1 MQVLQ
6 RLKKL
11 APPAVKRLVKPL
23 LPKSLE
29 EADLYVATDHLS
41 GMLQFELLR
50 RQGCQ
55 PDWKVLEIGCGNLH
69 ASTPVIQY
77 LEEGNYVGVDPNE
90 WLRQVALKDRTV
102 RQLVK
107 QKKAR
112 FLSVSDFDASELGVT
127 FDLIFSHSVLSHCA
141 HWQLGAFLK
150 SAAKVLAPAG
160 RVLASI
166 RLAEGNA
173 YGSEG
178 TPDRKDSMHEAWEYP
193 GVSWF
198 RLSTVSMTADRE
210 GLKTD
215 YLPQYTEFYTKTRP
229 AECHDWLV
237 FSRKIPE

>member
-6 RLKKL
+6 KLKKL
-11 APPAVKRLVKPL
+11 APPAVKRLVEPL
-23 LPKSLE
+23 LPKDSDD
-29 EADLYVATDHLS
+29 ADRYVGTDHLS

-55 PDWKVLEIGCGNLH
+55 PDWKVLEIGCGSLH
-69 ASTPVIQY
+69 ASVPVIEY
-77 LEEGNYVGVDPNE
+77 LAEGNYVGIDPNK
-90 WLRQVALKDRTV
+90 WLRQVAMRNRSV

-107 QKKAR
+107 KKRAR
-112 FLSVSDFDASELGVT
+112 FLDVGDFDSSKLGIK

-141 HWQLGAFLK
+141 HWQLGTFLK
-150 SAAKVLAPAG
+150 NAAKVLAPSG

-193 GVSWF
+193 GVTWF
-198 RLSTVSMTADRE
+198 KLSTVSETADKE
-210 GLKTD
+210 GLETE
-215 YLPQYTEFYTKTRP
+215 YLPEYAEFYTKSRP

-237 FSRKIPE
+237 FSRKPSE

>member
-1 MQVLQ
+1 MQVLE

-23 LPKSLE
+23 LPKSHE
-29 EADLYVATDHLS
+29 EADRYVATDRLS

-55 PDWKVLEIGCGNLH
+55 PGWKVLEIGCGNLH
-69 ASTPVIQY
+69 ASVPVIQY
-77 LEEGNYVGVDPNE
+77 LAEGNYVGVDPNE
-90 WLRQVALKDRTV
+90 WLRKVAMKNRDV

-107 QKKAR
+107 EKRAR
-112 FLSVSDFDASELGVT
+112 FLSVGDFDSSRLGIT

-141 HWQLGAFLK
+141 HWQLGIFLK
-150 SAAKVLAPAG
+150 SAAKVLAPGG

-198 RLSTVSMTADRE
+198 RFSTVRETADKE

-215 YLPQYTEFYTKTRP
+215 CLPEYTEFYTKTRP
-229 AECHDWLV
+229 GECHDWLV
-237 FSRKIPE
+237 FSRKIAE